1 MVKYFLALLLLIPSS
16 SWGEIVLFCY
26 TTGGYDYEKSESIE
40 PNILKNKEDLILKIN
55 TKKEVPI
62 KYCPSISEC
71 LTFKDITVEG
81 DCEAKLNYTKDF
93 IEETAVCNEANIKWI
108 DVINRYTLE
117 WVSERIQIDNDKV
130 LVRQTHQC
138 VKEEPKI

>member
-1 MVKYFLALLLLIPSS
+1 MKTLLALLLLIPSL
-16 SWGEIVLFCY
+16 SWGEVVLFCY
-26 TTGGYDYEKSESIE
+26 TTGGYDYEKSERIE

-71 LTFKDITVEG
+71 LTFEDMPNVEG
-81 DCEAKLNYTKDF
+81 DCDATLNYTKEF
-93 IEETAVCNEANIKWI
+93 IEEIAVCNEANLKWI

-117 WVSERIQIDNDKV
+117 WSSKRIQIDNDKV